1 MANTFLFSKEHLI
14 ILLIFAIFMYFCP
27 RLTKNLLPYSYIV
40 EKIICGLIILEI
52 VFEQVSILSMGNYDV
67 LSSLPIGI
75 SSFCA
80 YICITILFFKQY
92 QLFNVFF
99 SWSLVCSIGEI
110 IFFKHIPYRFPNI
123 LYFLSI
129 FSKVLLIYANVY
141 MVEVRK
147 FKINKNAIRD
157 NLIMCIVYFS
167 FIVLLNT
174 VTSANYYYS
183 FSNLNL
189 ISIFA
194 FILTTTIV
202 YIPVIISDK
211 DNFNFKF
218 KR

>member
-1 MANTFLFSKEHLI
+1 
-14 ILLIFAIFMYFCP
+14 MYFCP

-52 VFEQVSILSMGNYDV
+52 VFEQVSIVSMGNYDV

-75 SSFCA
+75 SRFCA

-110 IFFKHIPYRFPNI
+110 IFFQHIPYRFPNI
-123 LYFLSI
+123 LYFLYI

-147 FKINKNAIRD
+147 FKISKNAIRD
-157 NLIMCIVYFS
+157 NLIMCIIYFS

-174 VTSANYYYS
+174 LTCANYSYS
-183 FSNLNL
+183 FSNFNL
-189 ISIFA
+189 ISIFI
-194 FILTTTIV
+194 FILSTTVV
-202 YIPVIISDK
+202 YISVIIFDK